1 MIPTRVGSTG
11 PSLRQPSS
19 RRLRAITRAIT
30 PLLLAGTVHAQPV
43 QSVRLRLAHDTVL
56 AGVSCAATGHASAV
70 LHANGR
76 LDECPVLRDTVMA
89 GNALPAGTWIRLTE
103 AGVLDGAWLPRDV
116 ELHGVPCK
124 GTGYKDWSVRF
135 HPNGMLA
142 SCYPSRRVVIE
153 GVPCVDAWFWRE
165 LTGQTSIALHT
176 NGRLRSCRLSR
187 AADVDGVSYRKGA
200 RVERPGAP

>member
-1 MIPTRVGSTG
+1 MSELARSVP
-11 PSLRQPSS
+11 
-19 RRLRAITRAIT
+19 RLLA
-30 PLLLAGTVHAQPV
+30 PLLFASVLQAQPAP
-43 QSVRLRLAHDTVL
+43 SARIRLAHDTVL
-56 AGVSCAATGHASAV
+56 AGVSCAATGRAFAV

-76 LDECPVLRDTVMA
+76 LDECPVLRDTIIA
-89 GNALPAGTWIRLTE
+89 GNALPAGTWIRLAE

-153 GVPCVDAWFWRE
+153 GVPCVDAWF
-165 LTGQTSIALHT
+165 
-176 NGRLRSCRLSR
+176 
-187 AADVDGVSYRKGA
+187 
-200 RVERPGAP
+200 